1 MSPFN
6 HRLTR
11 LHTAALAALMGAAA
25 PAAWAQNNTDAQ
37 AEAQRVQVTGRAVG
51 PDVGNSALRVP
62 LPLDK
67 TPQSVVVLESA
78 LLDQQGVRTF
88 TEALGNVSAVRSTD
102 ARDRYNF
109 GPRIRGFA
117 AGVLVDGVAL
127 PGTYSTPDSLV
138 GVQRIEVLKG
148 PSGTLY
154 GGSQSVGNGG
164 FMGGLIALSTAVPD
178 NTPSGHA
185 TLRLGNVGQ
194 AGLALG
200 LNRPLTPELA
210 VRVDAEA
217 ARDGSETDSVKE
229 KRHALQFGLSWRPA
243 ADRELVLRLRHH
255 DSGAPDYAGLPRK
268 GTLDAA
274 AYAVPRSRF
283 LSASGL
289 PDTEGR
295 TDLLNLQW
303 SQRLDAAWS
312 WRLGLA
318 QVRTQV
324 DQRGVFALDSTTF
337 AFPASAND
345 GPFYALAGARL
356 WNRMRSTLLTTNL
369 TGRLDAFG
377 ARHTVVAGLDIDR
390 TRDDAFLR
398 FSPGGGLLGF
408 VDITNPVAPAWA
420 EPDTTGAPDQRN
432 RYRSTAAYVQDHAD
446 FGALQLMGSLRHSRA
461 KVVDVNPNV
470 GVNNQSAHSKTLG
483 RVGAAWAFTPQWSAF
498 AGWGQGMRV
507 PTFAIFSDAV
517 KPELST
523 QSELGLRVT
532 NLQGLNATL
541 ALFDLKLKNAL
552 VADAANPGQTL
563 QAGQAS
569 SKGVDLDLRWQVN
582 PAWHWLASASRLQA
596 KLDDTG
602 KRLVDVP
609 RGSARLYTHYEL
621 GAGSALPG
629 LGLGLGLKYHSAL
642 PGDGANSY
650 FTPAATLWDAQLA
663 YKLQN
668 VVLRLAVNNLADKRY
683 WVPSRYFG
691 GGQVTPAPRRS
702 VHASA
707 SIDF

>member
-1 MSPFN
+1 MTRLKTSP
-6 HRLTR
+6 TR
-11 LHTAALAALMGAAA
+11 LHLAALLALLGSGA
-25 PAAWAQNNTDAQ
+25 PIAWAQSGSDPQGET
-37 AEAQRVQVTGRAVG
+37 QRVQVTGRAVG

-62 LPLDK
+62 LPLEK

-78 LLDQQGVRTF
+78 LLDEQGVRTF
-88 TEALGNVSAVRSTD
+88 SEALGNVSAVRSTD
-102 ARDRYNF
+102 SRDRYNF

-127 PGTYSTPDSLV
+127 PGTFSTPDSLA

-185 TLRLGNVGQ
+185 KVRLGSRDD

-200 LNRPLTPELA
+200 LNRPLTSELA
-210 VRVDAEA
+210 VRLDAEA
-217 ARDGSETDSVKE
+217 AREGSETDSVKE
-229 KRHALQFGLSWRPA
+229 KRQALQFGLSWRPA

-255 DSGAPDYAGLPRK
+255 DSGSRDYAGLPRK

-274 AYAVPRSRF
+274 AYAVPRSRI
-283 LSASGL
+283 LSADGL

-303 SQRLDAAWS
+303 SQRLDAAWA

-324 DQRGVFALDSTTF
+324 DQRGVFPLDSTTF

-356 WNRMRSTLLTTNL
+356 WNRMRSTLFTTNL

-377 ARHTVVAGLDIDR
+377 ARHTVVAGLDVDR

-446 FGALQLMGSLRHSRA
+446 FGALQLMGSLRQTRA
-461 KVVDVNPNV
+461 KVVDVNPAFF
-470 GVNNQSAHSKTLG
+470 VNNQTAHDKTLG
-483 RVGAAWAFTPQWSAF
+483 RMGAAYAFTPQWSAF

-507 PTFAIFSDAV
+507 PTFAVFTEAV
-517 KPELST
+517 RPELST
-523 QSELGLRVT
+523 QTELGLRIT
-532 NLQGLNATL
+532 RLNGLSATL

-552 VADAANPGQTL
+552 VPDTANPGQTL

-569 SKGVDLDLRWQVN
+569 SKGVDLDLRWQLS
-582 PAWHWLASASRLQA
+582 PAWHWLASVSRLNA

-602 KRLVDVP
+602 RRLVDVP

-629 LGLGLGLKYHSAL
+629 LGLGLGMKYHSAL
-642 PGDGANSY
+642 PGDAANSY
-650 FTPAATLWDAQLA
+650 FTPAATVWDAQLA
-663 YKLQN
+663 YKVAN
-668 VVLRLAVNNLADKRY
+668 VNLRLVVNNLADKKY

-691 GGQVTPAPRRS
+691 GGQVTPSPRRS
-702 VHASA
+702 VQASA
-707 SIDF
+707 SVEF